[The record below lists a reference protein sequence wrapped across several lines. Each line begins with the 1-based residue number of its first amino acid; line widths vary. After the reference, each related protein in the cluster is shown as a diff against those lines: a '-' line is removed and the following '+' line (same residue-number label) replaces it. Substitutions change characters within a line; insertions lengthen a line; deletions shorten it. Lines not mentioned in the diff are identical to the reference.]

1 MFFRKIYQDLWLL
14 RNLSNFAGRKQLSF
28 ESQRKFI
35 RSLDIKFKRDQK
47 QYNMQNT
54 ENEGKASLHELFL
67 VFMKIGAFTIGGGY
81 AMIPLI
87 KDELDKRHW
96 IGEDELPDIIA
107 LAQSAPGILAVNV
120 SIFTGY
126 KIRGVKGSIAATIGS
141 VLPSFLIILAI
152 AMAFSNFQDN
162 PVVISIFKGI
172 RPVVV
177 SLIAAPMI
185 SMAKKS
191 DKTWWAWMIT
201 ILSLLAVAFLQVSPI
216 YIIIVVIVLAL
227 AFAKFR
233 ERR

>member
-1 MFFRKIYQDLWLL
+1 MTSLW
-14 RNLSNFAGRKQLSF
+14 N
-28 ESQRKFI
+28 I
-35 RSLDIKFKRDQK
+35 
-47 QYNMQNT
+47 
-54 ENEGKASLHELFL
+54 FL

-81 AMIPLI
+81 AMIPII

-96 IGEDELPDIIA
+96 IEEDELPDIIA

-126 KIRGVKGSIAATIGS
+126 KIRGVKGSIAATLGT

-162 PVVISIFKGI
+162 PVVLRIFKGI

-191 DKTWWAWMIT
+191 NTTWWAWLIT
-201 ILSLLAVAFLQVSPI
+201 GLSLLGVAFLRISPI
-216 YIIIVVIVLAL
+216 YIIMVLIIL
-227 AFAKFR
+227 AVTVTVLNEKR
-233 ERR
+233 MKKQL

>member
-1 MFFRKIYQDLWLL
+1 MTDTI
-14 RNLSNFAGRKQLSF
+14 
-28 ESQRKFI
+28 
-35 RSLDIKFKRDQK
+35 QK
-47 QYNMQNT
+47 QVT
-54 ENEGKASLHELFL
+54 LRELFL

-87 KDELDKRHW
+87 KNELDRRKW

-126 KIRGVKGSIAATIGS
+126 KIRGVKGSIAATFGS

-152 AMAFSNFQDN
+152 AMAFTNFQDN
-162 PVVISIFKGI
+162 PVVIRIFKGI

-185 SMAKKS
+185 SMAKKANN
-191 DKTWWAWMIT
+191 TWWSWFIT
-201 ILSLLAVAFLQVSPI
+201 IVSLLLVSFLEVSPI
-216 YIIIVVIVLAL
+216 YIIVVMIVLGA
-227 AFAKFR
+227 AFAKVKDNIN
-233 ERR
+233 RRKS

>member
-1 MFFRKIYQDLWLL
+1 
-14 RNLSNFAGRKQLSF
+14 
-28 ESQRKFI
+28 
-35 RSLDIKFKRDQK
+35 
-47 QYNMQNT
+47 MQNT
-54 ENEGKASLHELFL
+54 ENAGKASLHELFL

>member
-1 MFFRKIYQDLWLL
+1 MTDTI
-14 RNLSNFAGRKQLSF
+14 
-28 ESQRKFI
+28 
-35 RSLDIKFKRDQK
+35 QK
-47 QYNMQNT
+47 QVT
-54 ENEGKASLHELFL
+54 LRELFL

-87 KDELDKRHW
+87 KNELDRRKW

-126 KIRGVKGSIAATIGS
+126 KIRGIKGSIAATFGS

-152 AMAFSNFQDN
+152 AMAFTNFQDN
-162 PVVISIFKGI
+162 PVVIRIFKGI

-185 SMAKKS
+185 SMAKKANNA
-191 DKTWWAWMIT
+191 WWSWLIT
-201 ILSLLAVAFLQVSPI
+201 IVSLLLVSFLEVSPI
-216 YIIIVVIVLAL
+216 YIIVVMIVLGVT
-227 AFAKFR
+227 FAKVKDNIN
-233 ERR
+233 RRKS

>member
-1 MFFRKIYQDLWLL
+1 MESETQL
-14 RNLSNFAGRKQLSF
+14 RNQVHLK
-28 ESQRKFI
+28 
-35 RSLDIKFKRDQK
+35 D
-47 QYNMQNT
+47 
-54 ENEGKASLHELFL
+54 LFL

-87 KDELDKRHW
+87 KAELDKRKW

-126 KIRGVKGSIAATIGS
+126 KIRGVKGSIAATVGS
-141 VLPSFLIILAI
+141 VLPSFLIILTI
-152 AMAFSNFQDN
+152 AMAFTNFQDN

-177 SLIAAPMI
+177 ALIAAPMI

-191 DKTWWAWMIT
+191 NTTWWSWVIT
-201 ILSLLAVAFLQVSPI
+201 VISLLLVSFLEVSPI
-216 YIIIVVIVLAL
+216 YIIIVVMVLAY
-227 AFAKFR
+227 FATKAAETLKDR
-233 ERR
+233 KS

>member
-1 MFFRKIYQDLWLL
+1 MSETSQDTTNVPAPDRTVPL
-14 RNLSNFAGRKQLSF
+14 R
-28 ESQRKFI
+28 
-35 RSLDIKFKRDQK
+35 
-47 QYNMQNT
+47 
-54 ENEGKASLHELFL
+54 ELFL

-87 KDELDKRHW
+87 KDELDKRKW

-152 AMAFSNFQDN
+152 AMVFTNFKDN
-162 PVVISIFKGI
+162 PVVLSIFKGI

-185 SMAKKS
+185 SMARKS
-191 DKTWWAWMIT
+191 NTTWWAWLIT
-201 ILSLLAVAFLQVSPI
+201 ILSLLAVCFLEVSPI
-216 YIIIVVIVLAL
+216 YIIIVVIVLAATVSKL
-227 AFAKFR
+227 R
-233 ERR
+233 EK

>member
-1 MFFRKIYQDLWLL
+1 MFYIDSYYFCPIKRKIHMTDT
-14 RNLSNFAGRKQLSF
+14 
-28 ESQRKFI
+28 I
-35 RSLDIKFKRDQK
+35 QK
-47 QYNMQNT
+47 QVT
-54 ENEGKASLHELFL
+54 LRELFL

-87 KDELDKRHW
+87 KNELDRRKW

-126 KIRGVKGSIAATIGS
+126 KIRGIKGSIAATFGS

-152 AMAFSNFQDN
+152 AMAFTNFQDN
-162 PVVISIFKGI
+162 PVVIRIFKGI

-191 DKTWWAWMIT
+191 NNTWWSWVIT
-201 ILSLLAVAFLQVSPI
+201 IVSLLLVSFLEVSPI
-216 YIIIVVIVLAL
+216 YIIVVMIVLGAT
-227 AFAKFR
+227 FAKVKDNIN
-233 ERR
+233 RRKS